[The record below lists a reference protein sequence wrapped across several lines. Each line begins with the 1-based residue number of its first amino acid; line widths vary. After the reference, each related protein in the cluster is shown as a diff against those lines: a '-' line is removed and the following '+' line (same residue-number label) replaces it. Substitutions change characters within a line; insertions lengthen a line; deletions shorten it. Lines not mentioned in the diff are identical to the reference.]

1 MSTVACLTAYLYQG
15 PGGNGAYPSYHMA
28 RGTPW
33 TGRQSDAGV
42 TQN

>member
-1 MSTVACLTAYLYQG
+1 MFDSPRAHLYLC